1 MNEQSKRK
9 LPLRKL
15 ATIQPGYPFRGKLP
29 TDSRGDAYAVQFRHI
44 VLGESVSDK
53 GGNSLDRVKLPGR
66 KRPNYL
72 WPSDLVFM
80 AKGTRNHAAV
90 IADVP
95 SNTVCTP
102 NFYHIRLKPEAFRLM
117 PEFLA
122 WQLNHVDAQR
132 YFASCSQG
140 SVAPSITKSQLG
152 ELPIVIPS
160 IEQQKLMVKLSDAA
174 TREQQLLNELIENRQ
189 RMLSAA
195 GHHILHS
202 ESATGN

>member
-1 MNEQSKRK
+1 MSEQPKQK

-29 TDSRGDAYAVQFRHI
+29 IDSNGDAYAVQFRHI
-44 VLGESVSDK
+44 VLGEPLSDK
-53 GGNSLDRVKLPGR
+53 DGKALDRVKLPGR

-72 WPSDLVFM
+72 WPSDLIFM

-152 ELPIVIPS
+152 DLPIVIPS

-189 RMLSAA
+189 RMLNAA
-195 GHHILHS
+195 GHRILHS

>member
-1 MNEQSKRK
+1 MSEQSKQKR
-9 LPLRKL
+9 LLRSL

-29 TDSRGDAYAVQFRHI
+29 IDSNGDAYVVQFRHI
-44 VLGESVSDK
+44 VLGEPLSDK
-53 GGNSLDRVKLPGR
+53 DAKALDRVKLPGR
-66 KRPNYL
+66 KPPNYL
-72 WPSDLVFM
+72 CPSDLIFM

-102 NFYHIRLKPEAFRLM
+102 NFYHIRLKPEVARLL

-140 SVAPSITKSQLG
+140 SAAPSITKSQLG
-152 ELPIVIPS
+152 DLPIVIPP

-174 TREQQLLNELIENRQ
+174 TSEQKLLSQLMENRR
-189 RMLSAA
+189 RMLDAV
-195 GHHILHS
+195 GHHILHPDHS
-202 ESATGN
+202 IGN

>member
-1 MNEQSKRK
+1 MSKQHRQK
-9 LPLRKL
+9 LSLRSL
-15 ATIQPGYPFRGKLP
+15 ATIRPGYPFRGKLP
-29 TDSRGDAYAVQFRHI
+29 IDSSGDAYAVQFRHI
-44 VLGESVSDK
+44 VLGEPLSDK
-53 GGNSLDRVKLPGR
+53 DGKTFDRVKLTGR
-66 KRPNYL
+66 KRPSYL

-102 NFYHIRLKPEAFRLM
+102 NFYHIRLKPDAFWLM

-152 ELPIVIPS
+152 DLPIVIPS

-189 RMLSAA
+189 RMLNAA